1 MKRQRHNMWHSVPI
15 RNPGAKG
22 GEMFLRALYASSPEK
37 PSLMLPSPT
46 FPQCPTSHSTSQE
59 IYLSASGH
67 SVTSLLVGLGQA
79 FYQEVKGRRTGAPGR
94 WLKEEEEER
103 ESLSPLPA
111 YGGFTRS
118 QRTTRAHIQVLH
130 PVIHSLDL
138 PHSSFAPVS
147 PSASQGI
154 SPFFQFGNT
163 DSPSGKLS
171 SHFYGGELSTLPL
184 GTPCSVP

>member
-1 MKRQRHNMWHSVPI
+1 
-15 RNPGAKG
+15 
-22 GEMFLRALYASSPEK
+22 MFLRALYASSSGK
-37 PSLMLPSPT
+37 PSLMLPSST
-46 FPQCPTSHSTSQE
+46 FPQCPTAHSTSQE

-67 SVTSLLVGLGQA
+67 SVTSLPVGLGQGD
-79 FYQEVKGRRTGAPGR
+79 QEVKGRGRGAPGR
-94 WLKEEEEER
+94 WFKEEEEER

-118 QRTTRAHIQVLH
+118 RRTTRAHIQTLH

-163 DSPSGKLS
+163 DSPSKKLHR
-171 SHFYGGELSTLPL
+171 HFYGGELSTLSL